1 VSTTHPPSRNQWLL
15 VAGAGLAIF
24 MAMLDASVVNVALP
38 TITDAFDV
46 RPEATQWV
54 VLAYLLAMVA
64 LVLPFGRW
72 LDVVDKRDATVLA
85 LGGFALTSAL
95 AATAPNLAW
104 LLIARAA
111 QGGFAAL
118 MLAVVPVLATTAV
131 SPEARGRAMG
141 IVATIGPL
149 GAVSG
154 PAVGG
159 LLLSTLGWRSIFF
172 VNLPLSAIGIAVMI
186 ATLPREGRLRAP
198 GRDWLVE
205 ASLLGGAVLAILLG
219 LTFGASDDATWFV
232 LAGVAI
238 PLLIAWT
245 RLRASAQLLSLFSM
259 PQVGLPLAA
268 LTALAAAS
276 AVIQFLSPFFLERV
290 IGASPA
296 TVGLTVLA
304 FPLAMAVF
312 GPLGGAV
319 ADRLGARA
327 TALAG
332 ALVLTTGIGLAAP
345 LAATWQPIDL
355 AWRLG
360 LAGCGMGLFVG
371 PNQAAIMAA
380 TPRPLLG
387 SAGGAS
393 GLSRGLGFA
402 LGPAASTVAW
412 TLADYH
418 VSGMRVGFGLAV
430 VAGAIAAWAV
440 AAAALGERVRARG
453 TDDGSPA
460 AARGATPAGG

>member
-1 VSTTHPPSRNQWLL
+1 MSASNSSSDSRWLL

-46 RPEATQWV
+46 RPTATQWV

-85 LGGFALTSAL
+85 LAGFAVTSTL

-131 SPEARGRAMG
+131 SPDARGRAMG

-159 LLLSTLGWRSIFF
+159 FLLGALGWRSIFF
-172 VNLPLSAIGIAVMI
+172 VNVPLSAAGIAVVA
-186 ATLPREGRLRAP
+186 ATLPREGRLRVP

-205 ASLLGGAVLAILLG
+205 ASLLGGAVLAVLLG
-219 LTFGASDDATWFV
+219 LTLGASNDAAWFL
-232 LAGVAI
+232 LAAVAI

-245 RLRASAQLLSLFSM
+245 RLRVSEQLRSLLSV

-268 LTALAAAS
+268 LTSLAAAS
-276 AVIQFLSPFFLERV
+276 AVIQFLSPFFLTRV
-290 IGASPA
+290 IDASPA

-304 FPLAMAVF
+304 FPLAMAIF

-319 ADRLGARA
+319 ADRVGARA

-332 ALVLTTGIGLAAP
+332 VLVLTTGIGLAAP

-355 AWRLG
+355 AWRLA
-360 LAGCGMGLFVG
+360 LAGSGLGLFVG
-371 PNQAAIMAA
+371 PNQAAIMGA
-380 TPRPLLG
+380 TPRALLG

-393 GLSRGLGFA
+393 GLARGLGFA
-402 LGPAASTVAW
+402 LGAATATVAW

-418 VSGMRVGFGLAV
+418 VSGMRVGFALA
-430 VAGAIAAWAV
+430 AIASATGAWAV
-440 AAAALGERVRARG
+440 ATAALAERPKRAESRPLSRRARVW
-453 TDDGSPA
+453 
-460 AARGATPAGG
+460 

>member
-1 VSTTHPPSRNQWLL
+1 
-15 VAGAGLAIF
+15 
-24 MAMLDASVVNVALP
+24 
-38 TITDAFDV
+38 
-46 RPEATQWV
+46 
-54 VLAYLLAMVA
+54 
-64 LVLPFGRW
+64 
-72 LDVVDKRDATVLA
+72 
-85 LGGFALTSAL
+85 
-95 AATAPNLAW
+95 
-104 LLIARAA
+104 
-111 QGGFAAL
+111 
-118 MLAVVPVLATTAV
+118 
-131 SPEARGRAMG
+131 MG

-159 LLLSTLGWRSIFF
+159 FLLSTLGWRSIFF
-172 VNLPLSAIGIAVMI
+172 VNLPLSAIGIAVII

-232 LAGVAI
+232 LVAVAI

-245 RLRASAQLLSLFSM
+245 RLRASEQLLSLVSM

-290 IGASPA
+290 IDASPA

-319 ADRLGARA
+319 ADRIGARA

-402 LGPAASTVAW
+402 LGPATATVAW

-430 VAGAIAAWAV
+430 VAGALAAWAV